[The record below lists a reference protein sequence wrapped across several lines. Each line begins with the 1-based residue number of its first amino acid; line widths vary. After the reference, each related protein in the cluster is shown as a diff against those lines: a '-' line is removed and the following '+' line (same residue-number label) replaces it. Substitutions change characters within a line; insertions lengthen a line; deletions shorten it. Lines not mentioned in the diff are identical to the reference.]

1 MKIQPEKIYVHQSNA
16 IKSSILMRF
25 VNRKT
30 LTATVHPDVA
40 TDCFERVLFI
50 ARECSSI
57 WAVYLAC
64 IREEDAYT

>member
-1 MKIQPEKIYVHQSNA
+1 MKIQLEKIYVHQSNA

-30 LTATVHPDVA
+30 LTAKVDPDMP

-57 WAVYLAC
+57 WAVFLAC
-64 IREEDAYT
+64 VCEEDAYT